1 MFCVKSF
8 FCMCKCIFLW
18 LWGVGI
24 LELVYKFIFF
34 FNMFLNNR
42 LLKYVCVLNDLIFDI
57 LLVGFFCKSYRRLY
71 KEFICWKYFI
81 LNWRCKKRKGKYFLN
96 NVDCIRWKVWWK
108 VNFDIVDYFEL
119 GGMFLC
125 DWVWIL

>member
-8 FCMCKCIFLW
+8 FCMCECIFLW

-57 LLVGFFCKSYRRLY
+57 L
-71 KEFICWKYFI
+71 
-81 LNWRCKKRKGKYFLN
+81 
-96 NVDCIRWKVWWK
+96 
-108 VNFDIVDYFEL
+108 
-119 GGMFLC
+119 
-125 DWVWIL
+125 